1 MGELM
6 GMVFSRIS
14 TIFMRLSLL
23 VVWMTERMIVGDAA
37 HAPMLF
43 FSSLMP

>member
-14 TIFMRLSLL
+14 TIFM
-23 VVWMTERMIVGDAA
+23 VVSGGVASMRMRMIVRDGRI
-37 HAPMLF
+37 APMLF
-43 FSSLMP
+43 SSPLMP

>member
-14 TIFMRLSLL
+14 TIFMVACLA
-23 VVWMTERMIVGDAA
+23 VGVDDEVNNRR
-37 HAPMLF
+37 HQLTAPMLIF
-43 FSSLMP
+43 LSLMP